1 MVLRASRY
9 KDKEKLRKTR
19 NAQNKRYFSKTAI
32 YKPRRWTDIEDVI
45 VLEHKNTDM
54 QISKQ
59 IERSVKAIQVRRVKL
74 KKIEERK
81 KMNRNLDGMYFRIER
96 NGKFENVCFSDMT
109 EAEQREVLKDKPIRF
124 VTEVALEMA
133 KRLHEIGEEIDL
145 ECKDE

>member
-19 NAQNKRYFSKTAI
+19 NAQRERYFSKTAI

-54 QISKQ
+54 EISKQ

-74 KKIEERK
+74 KKME
-81 KMNRNLDGMYFRIER
+81 
-96 NGKFENVCFSDMT
+96 
-109 EAEQREVLKDKPIRF
+109 LKQ
-124 VTEVALEMA
+124 
-133 KRLHEIGEEIDL
+133 
-145 ECKDE
+145 DE

>member
-45 VLEHKNTDM
+45 ILEHKNTDM

-74 KKIEERK
+74 KKMEQNTELAKVRK
-81 KMNRNLDGMYFRIER
+81 QLAIAVDDLYVIASNANPDFNRMEY
-96 NGKFENVCFSDMT
+96 
-109 EAEQREVLKDKPIRF
+109 AEKSLQKIKELKQD
-124 VTEVALEMA
+124 
-133 KRLHEIGEEIDL
+133 D
-145 ECKDE
+145 

>member
-32 YKPRRWTDIEDVI
+32 YRPRRWTDIEDVI
-45 VLEHKNTDM
+45 VIEHKNTDM

-74 KKIEERK
+74 KKIEE
-81 KMNRNLDGMYFRIER
+81 
-96 NGKFENVCFSDMT
+96 
-109 EAEQREVLKDKPIRF
+109 LKQ
-124 VTEVALEMA
+124 
-133 KRLHEIGEEIDL
+133 
-145 ECKDE
+145 DE